1 MVLYSAYRD
10 FARGFSQISSY
21 NIAIFLSVVFGD
33 CAQGAAGLPVSKA
46 LLLQFLIAHALS
58 LHNRTSMQ
66 SHKRDPT
73 ENSHGVLPIC
83 LVSSLAAGR
92 SPDPA
97 ATPTNYRRC
106 PLSIFL
112 SPNFLTNPAA
122 DCHPC
127 PASTPSHPDC
137 PLPIRLFPAAGRL
150 FPAAG
155 CLFPMADHLFPAAG
169 PW

>member
-66 SHKRDPT
+66 SQNMWSHNISHNMRTHERDPT
-73 ENSHGVLPIC
+73 DHSHGALPIC
-83 LVSSLAAGR
+83 LVSSLVSSLAAGR
-92 SPDPA
+92 SLG
-97 ATPTNYRRC
+97 PTAIPTY
-106 PLSIFL
+106 
-112 SPNFLTNPAA
+112 
-122 DCHPC
+122 
-127 PASTPSHPDC
+127 PDC
-137 PLPIRLFPAAGRL
+137 PLPILLLPAAGRL

-155 CLFPMADHLFPAAG
+155 CLFPAADRLLPTAGRLSPAAE